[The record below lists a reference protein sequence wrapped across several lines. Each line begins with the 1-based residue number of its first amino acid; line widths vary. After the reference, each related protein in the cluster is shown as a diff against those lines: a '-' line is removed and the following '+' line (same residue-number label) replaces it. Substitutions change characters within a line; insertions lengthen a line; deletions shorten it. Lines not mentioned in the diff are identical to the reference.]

1 MSEFTICGY
10 MTEQPLIF
18 PHPAPMPMY
27 NIETTILGF
36 AVQTSAAITRLEFV
50 FSKKLDPLHRQ
61 KIFVVYNL
69 LCLHV
74 LYSESTCM
82 VLFSLVGTPKITRGS
97 ATHLWFF
104 PLPHSW
110 ILFRLSIHCTVIPH
124 YCLTDLSY
132 LWTVMILLC
141 LFQESKNIIFT
152 CGDSLVAFATMHS
165 WKLSFH
171 CTVILHY
178 PWALY

>member
-1 MSEFTICGY
+1 LTDAHVCDPVLQLGTFRNSFVIIVIDENLNLQWSSEMSEFTICGY

-97 ATHLWFF
+97 ATHL
-104 PLPHSW
+104 
-110 ILFRLSIHCTVIPH
+110 
-124 YCLTDLSY
+124 
-132 LWTVMILLC
+132 
-141 LFQESKNIIFT
+141 
-152 CGDSLVAFATMHS
+152 
-165 WKLSFH
+165 
-171 CTVILHY
+171 
-178 PWALY
+178 